1 MNVLQKKLKLS
12 GQRWIMYS
20 LRITV
25 QLRVAYKNEKPN
37 MVANQFK
44 MVIKGQFVIYSF
56 FYKGAVSS
64 IKKNHLSIAV

>member
-1 MNVLQKKLKLS
+1 M
-12 GQRWIMYS
+12 
-20 LRITV
+20 